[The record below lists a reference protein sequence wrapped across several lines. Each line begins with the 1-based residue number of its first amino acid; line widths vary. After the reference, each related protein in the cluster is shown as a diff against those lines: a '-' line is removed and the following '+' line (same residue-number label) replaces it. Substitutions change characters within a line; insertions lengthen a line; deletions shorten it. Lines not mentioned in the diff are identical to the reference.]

1 MSSLET
7 HALRFTRANYS
18 LRLTIV
24 NWQDRENPQSG
35 GAEAHLHEIFGRLAR
50 RGHEVTLLCSGWADA
65 PAHATLDGIEVHRVG
80 TRYTFPLVVWPYWRR
95 VLAPRDPDILIE
107 DINKVLLLTPWWGA
121 RRTVALVHHLF
132 GTTAFDEAPAPIA
145 SVVWASER
153 PLGLFYRGVPF
164 QAVSEST
171 RADLIDRGIPPEAI
185 TVIHNGVDVTS
196 LTPNPPARAPAPS
209 FVYLGRLKRYKQ
221 IDLILRAFSRVAH
234 PTATLD
240 IAGTGD
246 DRPRLERLAQSLD
259 LGHRVRFLGFVS
271 EVQKLALLRA
281 AWALVFTSPKEGW
294 GITNLEAAACGTPV
308 IASDS
313 PGLRDSV
320 RHGETGYLVPHGDV
334 GALTAAMRA
343 LIDAPELV
351 TSLGRRARA
360 FAETLTWDRAARE
373 TEAHLAQ
380 VSGQEVPPWK

>member
-1 MSSLET
+1 M
-7 HALRFTRANYS
+7 
-18 LRLTIV
+18 
-24 NWQDRENPQSG
+24 
-35 GAEAHLHEIFGRLAR
+35 
-50 RGHEVTLLCSGWADA
+50 
-65 PAHATLDGIEVHRVG
+65 
-80 TRYTFPLVVWPYWRR
+80 
-95 VLAPRDPDILIE
+95 
-107 DINKVLLLTPWWGA
+107 
-121 RRTVALVHHLF
+121 
-132 GTTAFDEAPAPIA
+132 
-145 SVVWASER
+145 
-153 PLGLFYRGVPF
+153 
-164 QAVSEST
+164 
-171 RADLIDRGIPPEAI
+171 
-185 TVIHNGVDVTS
+185 
-196 LTPNPPARAPAPS
+196 
-209 FVYLGRLKRYKQ
+209 
-221 IDLILRAFSRVAH
+221 
-234 PTATLD
+234 LD

-246 DRPRLERLAQSLD
+246 DRPRLEQLTESLD

-334 GALTAAMRA
+334 SALTAAMRA
-343 LIDAPELV
+343 LIDAPDRV
-351 TSLGRRARA
+351 TSLGRHARA

>member
-1 MSSLET
+1 
-7 HALRFTRANYS
+7 
-18 LRLTIV
+18 
-24 NWQDRENPQSG
+24 
-35 GAEAHLHEIFGRLAR
+35 
-50 RGHEVTLLCSGWADA
+50 
-65 PAHATLDGIEVHRVG
+65 
-80 TRYTFPLVVWPYWRR
+80 